1 MNDVISSLRN
11 LYSTYIFKSRPESKS
26 SFKLSN
32 SDKLRWLGGMEVLLI
47 CLGKLHSGI
56 PHIYQTKE
64 KKFLFIHYKSK
75 ETHEQHI
82 LRMCKEFFNL

>member
-11 LYSTYIFKSRPESKS
+11 LYASYIFRSRPESKS

-47 CLGKLHSGI
+47 CLGKLQSGM
-56 PHIYQTKE
+56 PCIYQTE
-64 KKFLFIHYKSK
+64 RKKFLFINYESK

-82 LRMCKEFFNL
+82 LRMCKEFFNG